1 MKPPARHWTALG
13 LLAAITVSTA
23 VSFVLSKGSV
33 LAQLPFAAGEST
45 WFISAHNLVP
55 RFFLGA
61 LLLFALYRGRVLH
74 LTRLEWQQAVFLA
87 VTSFAGCLLQ
97 NDGLQRTSAA
107 TTAFLTQFY
116 VILIP
121 LWWALYH
128 RKRPSWAVVVA
139 SLLVLAGV
147 AMLARLDWQTF
158 RIGRG
163 EAEVLLATVFFSLML
178 TSLNWPAFA
187 GNRAECT
194 STMMF
199 LIEGGL
205 FAAVAVATCR
215 EPAHLF
221 LPYTSPS
228 WVWLVVV
235 TTIIG
240 TAGPFVVMN
249 HWQRRITPT
258 EAGLLYSFGPVVS
271 ALTEVVLPAHL
282 SRWMGIDYANQ
293 PLTFALVV
301 GGALIL
307 GANVLIQLWPQEKG
321 DSPA

>member
-1 MKPPARHWTALG
+1 MNPPARHWTALG
-13 LLAAITVSTA
+13 LLAGITVTTG
-23 VSFVLSKGSV
+23 VSFVLFKASV
-33 LAQLPFAAGEST
+33 LAQVPFAAGEST

-61 LLLFALYRGRVLH
+61 LLLFAIYRGRVLH
-74 LTRLEWQQAVFLA
+74 LTRPEWTQAVFLA

-128 RKRPSWAVVVA
+128 RKRPSWSAGVA
-139 SLLVLAGV
+139 SLLVLLGV
-147 AMLARLDWQTF
+147 ALLARMDWHTF

-163 EAEVLLATVFFSLML
+163 EAEVLGATVFFSFML

-187 GNRAECT
+187 GNRAQCT

-205 FAAVAVATCR
+205 FAIVAVATCR
-215 EPAHLF
+215 ETSHLF
-221 LPYTSPS
+221 TPYTSPS
-228 WVWLVVV
+228 WVWLVIV
-235 TTIIG
+235 TTITG

-249 HWQRRITPT
+249 HWQRFITPT
-258 EAGLLYSFGPVVS
+258 EAGLRYSFGPVVS
-271 ALTEVVLPAHL
+271 ALTEVGLPAVL
-282 SRWMGIDYANQ
+282 SAWIGINYPNQ
-293 PLTFALVV
+293 PLTFALVF

-307 GANVLIQLWPQEKG
+307 AANALIQLWPPEK
-321 DSPA
+321 